1 MPTTEEGTIPVE
13 EDKTAAGGGGDII
26 LAAAFDREAGMEVD
40 IVIARAADDVVDGR
54 WGFPAFDGARR
65 WRMANDGADDDGGGG
80 DAFNRSALNRMEV
93 RGMAEAALMVQNWEY
108 YLTIVSTLS
117 TYIHTLTHSKN
128 NAKIVL

>member
-1 MPTTEEGTIPVE
+1 MV
-13 EDKTAAGGGGDII
+13 
-26 LAAAFDREAGMEVD
+26 
-40 IVIARAADDVVDGR
+40 
-54 WGFPAFDGARR
+54 
-65 WRMANDGADDDGGGG
+65 NDGADDDGGGG

>member
-1 MPTTEEGTIPVE
+1 MQSGIVAPQNADDGRRNYTGGRRHNGG
-13 EDKTAAGGGGDII
+13 GGGGDII

-40 IVIARAADDVVDGR
+40 IVIARAAIDVVDGR

-93 RGMAEAALMVQNWEY
+93 RGMAEAALMVQ
-108 YLTIVSTLS
+108 ID
-117 TYIHTLTHSKN
+117 
-128 NAKIVL
+128 